1 MRKLQL
7 KKMVGEILEGEI
19 ALEILYIQMGEIF
32 TQKISMAIKVEHGR
46 L

>member
-1 MRKLQL
+1 
-7 KKMVGEILEGEI
+7 MVGEILEGEI

-32 TQKISMAIKVEHGR
+32 TQKISMVIKVEHGR